1 MIFAYTFAGSLC
13 RTKKSVPAFA
23 PQDLRRA
30 SEDQPQ
36 LQKVKIPTNR
46 VTAAGLIIAL
56 GIIYGDI
63 GTSPLYVFNA
73 IIGNREVNETLII
86 GSLSCIIW
94 TLTLQT
100 TIKYVILVLRADNR
114 GEGGTFAL
122 YALVRRRKKWLVIPA
137 MIGGA
142 ALLADGIITPPIS
155 ITSAVEGLQELPA
168 LRGMQTQT
176 IVIIVLSILAVFFFL
191 QQFGTASIGKMFGP
205 LMFIWFTMLAV
216 LGAAHVMDDLAI
228 FKALSPSYAIQFLK
242 DYPGGFWLLG
252 AVFLCTTGAEAL
264 YSDLGHCGRG
274 NIRTSWIYVKTCLLI
289 NYFGQ
294 GAYLLAHRGGSQIM
308 NDVANNAALGK
319 TYLAAHPGPIHIT
332 TEVKTALGVNAFF
345 DLMPQWFIIAGV
357 VIATT
362 AAIIASQAM
371 VSGAFTLISEA
382 MRLNLWPKVKIRYP
396 SEEKGQLFIPAISLL
411 MFLGCVGVVLYF
423 QKSSNMEAAYGLAII
438 VTMLMTTILLA
449 NYLVL
454 QRIKRGWIYLLLVV
468 YLVVETGFLV
478 ALLVKFTHGGYITL
492 IIGML
497 MFLIMYIWYRARKIK
512 NRYVEFVRMEHYVS
526 KIQELSNDKAVP
538 KYATHVVYLT
548 SANNPKEIE
557 HKVIYSILNKKPKRA
572 DIYWFVHVDTVD
584 DPYTCEYK
592 VEHIIPNDIIR
603 VDFRLGFR
611 MEPRINLMFRKV
623 VEDLVANKEVN
634 IISRY
639 ESLASMN
646 TVGDFQFIVMEKY
659 LSQDNELP
667 FLERVIM
674 KFHFWLKEHS
684 LSEEKGFG
692 LDAANVT
699 VEKFP
704 LIVAPVTN
712 LKLKRVED

>member
-1 MIFAYTFAGSLC
+1 
-13 RTKKSVPAFA
+13 
-23 PQDLRRA
+23 
-30 SEDQPQ
+30 
-36 LQKVKIPTNR
+36 VKIPTNR

-73 IIGNREVNETLII
+73 IIGGRVVSEELII

-100 TIKYVILVLRADNR
+100 TLKYVILILRADNR

-155 ITSAVEGLQELPA
+155 ITSAIEGLEELPT
-168 LRGMQTQT
+168 LRGLPTDT
-176 IVIIVLSILAVFFFL
+176 IMIIVLIILGVFFFL
-191 QQFGTASIGKMFGP
+191 QQFGTASIGKIFGP
-205 LMFIWFTMLAV
+205 VMFIWFTMLAV
-216 LGAAHVMDDLAI
+216 LGAIHVSDDLAI
-228 FKALSPSYAIQFLK
+228 FKALSPHYAIEFLRN
-242 DYPGGFWLLG
+242 YPHGFWLLG

-274 NIRTSWIYVKTCLLI
+274 NIRMTWIYVKTCLLI

-294 GAYLLAHRGGSQIM
+294 GAYLLSHRSG
-308 NDVANNAALGK
+308 L
-319 TYLAAHPGPIHIT
+319 TIT
-332 TEVKTALGVNAFF
+332 DAVKKSMGINAFY
-345 DLMPQWFIIAGV
+345 DLMPEWFIIPGV
-357 VIATT
+357 IIATT
-362 AAIIASQAM
+362 AAIVASQAM
-371 VSGAFTLISEA
+371 ISGAFTLISEA

-396 SEEKGQLFIPAISLL
+396 SEEKGQLFIPAVNLL
-411 MFLGCVGVVLYF
+411 LFAGCVGVVLYF
-423 QKSSNMEAAYGLAII
+423 KKSSNMEAAYGLAII
-438 VTMLMTTILLA
+438 VTMLTTTILFA

-454 QRIKRGWIYLLLVV
+454 QRVGSLWIYIFLFG
-468 YLVVETGFLV
+468 YFIVEAGYFV
-478 ALLVKFTHGGYITL
+478 ALMDKFIHGGYITL
-492 IIGML
+492 LVGGL
-497 MFLIMYIWYRARKIK
+497 MFLVMYVWFRARRIK
-512 NRYVEFVRMEHYVS
+512 NRYVEFVRMEHYIP
-526 KIQELSNDKAVP
+526 KIQELSNDRAVP
-538 KYATHVVYLT
+538 KYATHLIYLT

-557 HKVIYSILNKKPKRA
+557 HKIIYSILNRKPKRA
-572 DIYWFVHVDTVD
+572 DIYWFVHVDTLD

-639 ESLASMN
+639 ESLASSN
-646 TVGDFQFIVMEKY
+646 TVGDFQFMVMEKY

-667 FLERVIM
+667 FTERVIM
-674 KFHFWLKEHS
+674 KLHFWLKEHS
-684 LSEEKGFG
+684 LSEERGFG

-712 LKLKRVED
+712 LRLKRIED

>member
-1 MIFAYTFAGSLC
+1 
-13 RTKKSVPAFA
+13 
-23 PQDLRRA
+23 
-30 SEDQPQ
+30 
-36 LQKVKIPTNR
+36 VKIPTNK

-73 IIGNREVNETLII
+73 IINDRVVNEELIL

-100 TIKYVILVLRADNR
+100 TIKYVILILRADNR

-122 YALVRRRKKWLVIPA
+122 YALVRRRKKWLVLPA

-155 ITSAVEGLQELPA
+155 ITSAIEGLEELPI
-168 LRGMQTQT
+168 LRGLPTDT
-176 IVIIVLSILAVFFFL
+176 VVIIVLVILAMFFFL
-191 QQFGTASIGKMFGP
+191 QQFGTASIGKLFGP
-205 LMFIWFTMLAV
+205 VMFIWFTMLAV
-216 LGAAHVMDDLAI
+216 LGAVHLFDDLAI
-228 FKALSPSYAIQFLK
+228 FKALSPHYAIEFLRN
-242 DYPGGFWLLG
+242 YPDGFWLLG

-264 YSDLGHCGRG
+264 YSDLGHCGRS
-274 NIRTSWIYVKTCLLI
+274 NIRNSWIYVKTCLLI

-294 GAYLLAHRGGSQIM
+294 GAYLISHRNGLQIT
-308 NDVANNAALGK
+308 D
-319 TYLAAHPGPIHIT
+319 
-332 TEVKTALGVNAFF
+332 EVKKSLGVNAFY
-345 DLMPQWFIIAGV
+345 DLMPEWFIIAGV
-357 VIATT
+357 IIATT
-362 AAIIASQAM
+362 AAIVASQAM
-371 VSGAFTLISEA
+371 ISGAFTLISEA

-396 SEEKGQLFIPAISLL
+396 SEEKGQLFIPAINLL
-411 MFLGCVGVVLYF
+411 LFTGCAGVVIFF
-423 QKSSNMEAAYGLAII
+423 QKSTNMEAAYGLAII
-438 VTMLMTTILLA
+438 VTMLMTTILFA

-454 QRIKRGWIYLLLVV
+454 HRVKSIWIYL
-468 YLVVETGFLV
+468 FLV
-478 ALLVKFTHGGYITL
+478 SYFIVEAGYFVALMNKFIHGGYITL
-492 IIGML
+492 LVGGL
-497 MFLIMYIWYRARKIK
+497 MFLVMYVWYRARKIK
-512 NRYVEFVRMEHYVS
+512 NRYVEFVRMEHYIP
-526 KIQELSNDKAVP
+526 KIQELSNDRAVP
-538 KYATHVVYLT
+538 KYATHLVYLT

-557 HKVIYSILNKKPKRA
+557 HKIIYSILNKKPKRA
-572 DIYWFVHVDTVD
+572 DIYWFVHVDTMD

-639 ESLASMN
+639 ESLASSN
-646 TVGDFQFIVMEKY
+646 TVGDFQFMVMEKY

-667 FLERVIM
+667 FMERVVM
-674 KFHFWLKEHS
+674 KLHFWLKEHS
-684 LSEEKGFG
+684 LSEERGFG

-712 LKLKRVED
+712 LKLKRIED